1 MKSCKKYYDLGID
14 VAIGEQL
21 LRKIEDQDF
30 INIVNI
36 INTNGNHDSS
46 ERESWIDFGGQFL
59 SKSDL
64 EVIIKSISNN
74 DLSSIDELNDKFL
87 KFHKGYDKIVW
98 EWYRNL
104 ITEMY
109 GDQFNNS
116 SELIQ
121 VIIDKW
127 FISKTK
133 LLKMILKDA
142 EKEFDS
148 NSRISYGIDGD
159 EEVKDSDFKNVR
171 GSYEENAFVKEVN
184 KEISDCEEIAK
195 KIKSIINK

>member
-1 MKSCKKYYDLGID
+1 
-14 VAIGEQL
+14 
-21 LRKIEDQDF
+21 
-30 INIVNI
+30 
-36 INTNGNHDSS
+36 
-46 ERESWIDFGGQFL
+46 
-59 SKSDL
+59 
-64 EVIIKSISNN
+64 
-74 DLSSIDELNDKFL
+74 
-87 KFHKGYDKIVW
+87 
-98 EWYRNL
+98 
-104 ITEMY
+104 MY